1 MLICENKNKGEIIT
15 MNIKIKIINVLC
27 FVFISIIA
35 LFALGL
41 LEVPEAVSESKLIQ
55 AIVGTRIP
63 TEKDLEDLEQSF
75 TELLNYLERNEVVK
89 DEIATTYVA
98 VTASPVCSIA
108 NRNFNMLAEQYEEY
122 TNQLSKIQEQIE
134 KIEKMYEEYL
144 RLLDNIPKFSNALRE
159 EKYNEFQEVVVPL
172 YEIVCNEKQ
181 RYLSEKEEV
190 DDMYQNAKKIADD
203 FFYEYYELMCH
214 IVNAEAGTLKC
225 TSMERCY
232 VANVIE
238 NRIKSSRF
246 PNTLRG
252 VVYAPNQYSPVSS
265 GSINNTPYNWVRVDM
280 ENYLR
285 GRVDTGMPDNVVYQ
299 ALFTQGSG
307 IWKAMP
313 SGHYFCYL

>member
-1 MLICENKNKGEIIT
+1 
-15 MNIKIKIINVLC
+15 MNIKFKIINVLY

-41 LEVPEAVSESKLIQ
+41 VEVPEAISESTLIQ
-55 AIVGTRIP
+55 AITGPRIP
-63 TEKDLEDLEQSF
+63 TEKDSEELEQSF
-75 TELLNYLERNEVVK
+75 TDLLNYLEKNKVVK
-89 DEIATTYVA
+89 DEIATNYVA
-98 VTASPVCSIA
+98 VTESPVCSIA

-122 TNQLSKIQEQIE
+122 TNQLSKFKKQIE
-134 KIEKMYEEYL
+134 KVEKRYERYL
-144 RLLDNIPKFSNALRE
+144 RLLDNIPEFSNALRE
-159 EKYNEFQEVVVPL
+159 EKNNEFQEVIVPM
-172 YEIVCNEKQ
+172 YEIVGDEKQ
-181 RYLSEKEEV
+181 RYLSDKEEV
-190 DDMYQNAKKIADD
+190 DDIYQKAKKIADD

-214 IVNAEAGTLKC
+214 IVNAEAGSLNC

-246 PNTLRG
+246 PNTIRA
-252 VVYAPNQYSPVSS
+252 VVYAPRQYSPVSS
-265 GSINNTPYNWVRVDM
+265 GSINKTPYSWVRVDV

-285 GRVDTGMPDNVVYQ
+285 GHVDTGMPDNVVYQ
-299 ALFTQGSG
+299 ALFTQGHG

>member
-1 MLICENKNKGEIIT
+1 